1 MKKITAIA
9 AAVCI
14 FAATTAQAY
23 EFPNSFWA
31 PNSAYGQAQSS
42 GDTAGIIKY
51 GNQII
56 DIMRSQPRNEQT
68 EDVLGSRLYV
78 VANAYE
84 QLGEYENAAK
94 LFKEYITYG
103 ESRGWTD
110 GVKIAKDKVLQFTPS
125 LELYMTSN
133 SAQKYY
139 GAINEPQFGI
149 LTGQTSDSE
158 TLDDESMILL
168 YHEYGAKIMPWFE
181 QTLAKAQESGR
192 AVEIALNFPREGNQL
207 QEIVNDS
214 GFLSEFMSVIKKY
227 PSVPMYL
234 RIGAEVN
241 IWSAR
246 GDKELYKRAFRKI
259 ADETHRA
266 TDNVATVWSVGYAS
280 SWDVNMNDYYPGDEY
295 VDWVGISAYCK
306 KYFEGRVWDVES
318 RFNEI
323 CFKSG
328 DSSDPVLLVKEVI
341 DRYGDR
347 KPIMLA
353 ECGLSHHTSSASINE
368 DHTDWAIKRMEQ
380 MYTYVP
386 MVYPQ
391 VKLIAYF
398 NKYMPN
404 EADDYSLSRNDALHN
419 KYKELIKLDHFINGK
434 YADTA
439 DTSYK
444 RLTNEVS
451 ASGSITLMAYPHVFG
466 DDSPKVDYYIDGKWV
481 TGTSSLGYKK
491 TIDLSGYSDGAHE
504 LKAVIYSKGQYKTEK
519 KLTINVSGIKIK
531 INGEYV
537 KSDVPAFIENDR
549 TYVPVRLISQNLG
562 CDVDW
567 EQATQTAVVSR
578 GDLVIRM
585 TLGSKVISV
594 NGESKTIDSAV
605 QMRNDRTFLPIR
617 AVSEMLGAKVGWDG
631 NERCVILNN

>member
-1 MKKITAIA
+1 MKKITAVA
-9 AAVCI
+9 AAVCM
-14 FAATTAQAY
+14 FALTTAQAY

-31 PNSAYGQAQSS
+31 PNSAYGEAQKS

-51 GNQII
+51 GNQVI

-78 VANAYE
+78 VGNAYE
-84 QLGEYENAAK
+84 QIGEYENAAK
-94 LFKEYITYG
+94 LFNEYITYG
-103 ESRGWTD
+103 EARGWTD

-125 LELYMTSN
+125 LEFYTPSN
-133 SAQKYY
+133 SSQKYY
-139 GAINEPQFGI
+139 SAINEPKFGT

-168 YHEYGAKIMPWFE
+168 YQEYGAQIMPWFE
-181 QTLAKAQESGR
+181 QTLSKAQESGR
-192 AVEIALNFPREGNQL
+192 AVEVALNFPREGNQL

-214 GFLSEFMSVIKKY
+214 SFLSKFMGIIRKY
-227 PSVPMYL
+227 PSVPIYL

-241 IWSAR
+241 IWSMR
-246 GDKELYKRAFRKI
+246 GDTELFKQAFRKI
-259 ADETHRA
+259 ADEAHSLTN
-266 TDNVATVWSVGYAS
+266 NVATVWSVGHTS
-280 SWDVNMNDYYPGDEY
+280 SWDVNMHDYYPGDEY

-306 KYFEGRVWDVES
+306 KYFEGKVWDVES
-318 RFNEI
+318 KFNEI
-323 CFKSG
+323 CFKCG
-328 DSSDPVLLVKEVI
+328 NSSDPVLLVKEIV

-347 KPIMLA
+347 KPIMFA
-353 ECGLSHHTSSASINE
+353 ECGLAHHTSSSSINE
-368 DHTDWAIKRMEQ
+368 EHTDWAVKRMEQ

-404 EADDYSLSRNDALHN
+404 ETEDYSLSRNDALHN
-419 KYKELIKLDHFINGK
+419 KYKELIKLDHFIKGK
-434 YADTA
+434 YTDTA
-439 DTSYK
+439 KTSYK
-444 RLTNEVS
+444 RLTGEVS

-481 TGTSSLGYKK
+481 TGSSALGYKK
-491 TIDLSGYSDGAHE
+491 TINLGGYSDGAHE
-504 LKAVIYSKGQYKTEK
+504 LKAVLESKGQYKTEK
-519 KLTINVSGIKIK
+519 KLTLNVSGIKIK
-531 INGEYV
+531 INGAYAQ
-537 KSDVPAFIENDR
+537 SDVPPFIENDR

-567 EQATQTAVVSR
+567 EQATQTAVVTK
-578 GDLVIRM
+578 GDTVIRM
-585 TLGSKVISV
+585 TLGSKVIKV
-594 NGESKTIDSAV
+594 NGEDRTIDAAV

-617 AVSEMLGAKVGWDG
+617 AVSEILGCDVDWDG
-631 NERCVILNN
+631 NERCVIVNN